1 MSYVYQYFSYKI
13 LKLKILNIYLFL
25 KNNNKLLH
33 VNTNGGG
40 VFSKTKQKFTEKSSF
55 VQYIFL

>member
-33 VNTNGGG
+33 VNTNGGVG
-40 VFSKTKQKFTEKSSF
+40 SLFQNKTKIYWEK
-55 VQYIFL
+55 